1 VVSINNVRFRVLV
14 TDRELTIEW
23 LCGDVAARYERHLIS
38 LGHKLSP
45 KSISQGQGGG
55 GHRRQRCP
63 QEAYDRARQFC
74 TRCRRGRVGALRIE
88 KRRWPTARQ
97 LPTMVPL
104 TWQPHA
110 VRTSRRQF
118 RMRACRA
125 PGESTL

>member
-1 VVSINNVRFRVLV
+1 MVSINNVRFRVLV

-63 QEAYDRARQFC
+63 QGAYDRA
-74 TRCRRGRVGALRIE
+74 RVGALRIE
-88 KRRWPTARQ
+88 KRRWPTVRQ